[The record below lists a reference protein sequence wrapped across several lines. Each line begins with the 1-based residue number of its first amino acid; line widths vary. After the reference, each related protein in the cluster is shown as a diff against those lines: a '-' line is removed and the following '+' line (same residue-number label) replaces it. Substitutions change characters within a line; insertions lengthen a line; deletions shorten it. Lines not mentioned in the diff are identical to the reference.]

1 MRRLRGTP
9 LLSRGVGY
17 GGGPVTTAMFAGAL
31 LILDDAE
38 SDDERV
44 YDLLMQRR
52 IMQIR
57 TRHDPD
63 KQCVPPPQ
71 ESASMYLLRTA
82 SDVAYISR
90 LGIPVAAFH
99 RLLRQFH
106 HLVPRRRAGWPGRPP
121 SITPAQ
127 ALALVLEFYSSTG
140 ELKTLG
146 ALYGLTSRRA
156 STWLERAEVA
166 LYTVLQRER
175 LARICWPSFETQR
188 IWGSHMAAH
197 FPLVPNRFGYVDGKN
212 LHVQEPSDVDL
223 QNAMYNGW
231 LHCVFVTGVLCF
243 GCDGTLI
250 WAKHN
255 VVGSWN
261 DGEVAGKLFIKLLD
275 PALTL
280 PEYGMVSDSAF
291 PSSKALFKSIV
302 TPLKEGELDGI
313 PAALQ
318 HFCGQVSAEITS
330 MRQTCEWGMG
340 AIQKPFRRLTMPL
353 PYDYNVR
360 HRRLCN
366 LFRLWNVR
374 VRSTGITQVANT
386 FDVPIYQ

>member
-17 GGGPVTTAMFAGAL
+17 GGGPVTAAMFAGAL

-188 IWGSHMAAH
+188 MWGSHMAAH

-261 DGEVAGKLFIKLLD
+261 DGEVAGKLCIKLLD

-353 PYDYNVR
+353 PYD
-360 HRRLCN
+360 
-366 LFRLWNVR
+366 
-374 VRSTGITQVANT
+374 
-386 FDVPIYQ
+386 

>member
-1 MRRLRGTP
+1 MMLAIAQI
-9 LLSRGVGY
+9 LL
-17 GGGPVTTAMFAGAL
+17 
-31 LILDDAE
+31 DEED
-38 SDDERV
+38 SDDDHV
-44 YDLLMQRR
+44 QDLLMQRL
-52 IMQIR
+52 IMQIK

-63 KQCVPPPQ
+63 KQCLPPPQ
-71 ESASMYLLRTA
+71 DSASAYLLRTA

-90 LGIPVAAFH
+90 LGLPVASFY
-99 RLLRQFH
+99 RLLQHFQKF
-106 HLVPRRRAGWPGRPP
+106 VPHRRAGWPGRPP

-127 ALALVLEFYSSTG
+127 ALALVLEFYCSTS
-140 ELKTLG
+140 ESKTLG

-156 STWLERAEVA
+156 ATWLERAEVA
-166 LYTVLQRER
+166 LYSVLQREP
-175 LARICWPSFETQR
+175 LARISWPCFETQR
-188 IWGSHMAAH
+188 TWGAHMLAY

-212 LHVQEPSDVDL
+212 LPVQEPSEIDL

-231 LHCVFVTGVLCF
+231 LHCALVTGVLCF

-255 VVGSWN
+255 IVGSWN
-261 DGEVAGKLFIKLLD
+261 DGEVASKLFTKLMD
-275 PALTL
+275 RAVTL
-280 PEYGMVSDSAF
+280 QDYGLVSDSAF
-291 PSSKALFKSIV
+291 PSSKAMFKSIV

-313 PAALQ
+313 PIGLQ

-353 PYDYNVR
+353 PYDYCSR
-360 HRRLCN
+360 HRRICN
-366 LFRLWNVR
+366 VFRLWNVR

-386 FDVPIYQ
+386 FHVPISE